1 MTGGTGANRPPF
13 AFPAGSPGAAEHPPV
28 IVFASGAF
36 EIHPAVGLV
45 LMVFLVGVNGYFVAA
60 EFALVAVRRSRVE
73 ELVNEGRPRAA
84 ILLAAIDKLNDSV
97 AACQLGITLASLALG
112 LFSEPAIAEQLRPL
126 FANLPD
132 AWQGTVAHTLSVVIT
147 LSLVTYMHV
156 VFGEQMPKI
165 AALQTPERMALWVA
179 APLLVFARLT
189 RPAVWLMNGS
199 STLFLRLFGYRASGE
214 EGEVHS
220 VQELRLLVEDS
231 EEAGEIDPDA
241 ADVVLNMFALSDKK
255 VRDVMVPWD
264 RVMALEVSTGSE
276 KVLEAVR
283 EGAHTRMPVYRETK
297 DQIVGVVNT
306 KDLFYLFSLR
316 GVVVLEDALYPA
328 QFLDPDVPV
337 STALRLFRRS
347 HRPMAIV
354 RDNETGRVD
363 GILTLEDVLEEIVG
377 DIEDEHDDPKR
388 RLALLARAL
397 RRGPGPKPP
406 PKGR

>member
-1 MTGGTGANRPPF
+1 MIAF
-13 AFPAGSPGAAEHPPV
+13 A
-28 IVFASGAF
+28 ASGTLS
-36 EIHPAVGLV
+36 IPP
-45 LMVFLVGVNGYFVAA
+45 LVGVLLMVLLVAINGYFVAA

-73 ELVNEGRPRAA
+73 ELVNEGRARAST
-84 ILLAAIDKLNDSV
+84 LLTAIDHLNDSV

-126 FANLPD
+126 FTHLPD
-132 AWQGTVAHTLSVVIT
+132 AWQGAVAHTLSVVIT

-165 AALQTPERMALWVA
+165 AALETPERIALWVA

-199 STLFLRLFGYRASGE
+199 STLFLRLFGYSKTGE

-220 VQELRLLVEDS
+220 VEELRLLIEDT
-231 EEAGEIDPDA
+231 EEAGLIDADA
-241 ADVVLNMFALSDKK
+241 ADVLLNVFALSNKK

-264 RVMALEVSTGSE
+264 KVMALEVSTTSD
-276 KVLEAVR
+276 KILEAVR

-354 RDNETGRVD
+354 LDNETGRVD

-388 RLALLARAL
+388 RLALLTRAL
-397 RRGPGPKPP
+397 RRGPGGGPRPP
-406 PKGR
+406 RR